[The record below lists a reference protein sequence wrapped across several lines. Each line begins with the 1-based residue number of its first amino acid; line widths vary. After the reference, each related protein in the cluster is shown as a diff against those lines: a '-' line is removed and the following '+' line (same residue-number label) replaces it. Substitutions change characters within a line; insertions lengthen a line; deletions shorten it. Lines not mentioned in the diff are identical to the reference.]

1 MSSAC
6 KILSIDLETYSSV
19 DLVKSGV
26 YRYAEAPDFEILLL
40 AYAYDDKPV
49 VVVDLI
55 NEMIPYHVQ
64 AALTDPNVI
73 KVAYNANF
81 ERVCLAR
88 WLGEE
93 MPPEQWRCTMIH
105 AATLGLPRSLG
116 DVGRALGI
124 PEDRQKMKEGKAL
137 VSYFCKP
144 CKPTKSNGGRTRN
157 MPYHDRDKWHT
168 FMEYNRRDVEVE
180 RDIRKILDAYPVP
193 EEEWAAWWLDQ
204 RINDRGILADMAL
217 VEAAIDISKEHSA
230 DLTDEASR
238 LTGLEN
244 VNSVSQLKGWLGVD
258 GSLDKKA
265 VAALRSGDLP
275 DDMDRVL
282 AIRQELGKS
291 SVSKYSAI
299 RRSVCKDGRVHGA
312 FQFYGANRTGRWCLT
327 GDHEVLTDS
336 GWQRLDQWQGGL
348 IACWNATT
356 EAVSFQAANAL
367 SFYYDG
373 PMYTIT
379 DTRIDQVS
387 TPDHKMRFQRRRY
400 GEWATDTVENM
411 FRSRPCIPFYGYRA
425 VRPGT
430 SSSKL
435 LRVLVMVQADGHF
448 TETGAV
454 RLKFKKKRK
463 IERCKK
469 LLRSAGLAFVHHVYD
484 DTEIFTIPAAQVPL
498 WLRQFRDKTFG
509 PWLLDEN
516 ADVFFDELQYWDSYK
531 AGPNSM
537 QYSTTNKQNAD
548 MVQALAHMNGRSAV
562 IKTKLRDNPNWNT
575 AYYVD
580 ICDSLSN
587 CHEIR
592 PKPTITDYHGA
603 VYCAETPTGF
613 FLVRRNG
620 KVWVTGN
627 SGRLVQLQNLPQN
640 HLPNLEAIRDI
651 VKDLDRDALQCLYG
665 NVPVVLSE
673 LIRTA
678 FVAPEGH
685 TLVVADFN
693 AIEARV
699 IAWLADEIWRQ
710 QVFANKGDIYCASAS
725 QMFGVP
731 VEKNGVNGHLRQKG
745 KIAELAL
752 GYGGGPG
759 ALTAMGALEMGLSEE
774 ELPGLVT
781 AWREANPNIV
791 ALWWLIDKAAKETI
805 QLHLTDWRHDLP
817 HGLSMRMSRKMLHV
831 RLPSGRELRYWKPY
845 LALDEYG
852 RENIVYGGMDAGRW
866 SEVRTYGPKLVE
878 NIVQAI
884 SRDCLRDAML
894 SVSYLYPIIMHVH
907 DEIVVEVPKEQEGEA
922 LHNMLQLMKSPVPWA
937 PGLSLAGAGYACPFY
952 QKD

>member
-49 VVVDLI
+49 IVVDLI

-157 MPYHDRDKWHT
+157 MPYHDRDKWRT

-299 RRSVCKDGRVHGA
+299 QRSVCKDGRVHGA
-312 FQFYGANRTGRWCLT
+312 FRFYGANRTGRW
-327 GDHEVLTDS
+327 
-336 GWQRLDQWQGGL
+336 
-348 IACWNATT
+348 
-356 EAVSFQAANAL
+356 
-367 SFYYDG
+367 
-373 PMYTIT
+373 
-379 DTRIDQVS
+379 
-387 TPDHKMRFQRRRY
+387 
-400 GEWATDTVENM
+400 
-411 FRSRPCIPFYGYRA
+411 
-425 VRPGT
+425 
-430 SSSKL
+430 
-435 LRVLVMVQADGHF
+435 
-448 TETGAV
+448 
-454 RLKFKKKRK
+454 
-463 IERCKK
+463 
-469 LLRSAGLAFVHHVYD
+469 AGQ
-484 DTEIFTIPAAQVPL
+484 I
-498 WLRQFRDKTFG
+498 
-509 PWLLDEN
+509 
-516 ADVFFDELQYWDSYK
+516 
-531 AGPNSM
+531 
-537 QYSTTNKQNAD
+537 
-548 MVQALAHMNGRSAV
+548 
-562 IKTKLRDNPNWNT
+562 
-575 AYYVD
+575 
-580 ICDSLSN
+580 
-587 CHEIR
+587 
-592 PKPTITDYHGA
+592 
-603 VYCAETPTGF
+603 
-613 FLVRRNG
+613 
-620 KVWVTGN
+620 
-627 SGRLVQLQNLPQN
+627 VQLQNLPRN
-640 HLPNLEAIRDI
+640 YIENLAAVRDI

-699 IAWLADEIWRQ
+699 IAWLADEVWRQ
-710 QVFANKGDIYCASAS
+710 RVFANKGDIYCASAS